1 LYRQVDDLVQ
11 HPVHYN
17 KEEIYKKIDTV
28 DATDLNDY
36 NLLGKDKLVLLPKE
50 VSRRRLILYRMLS
63 VLSML
68 WTATIIITETTLI
81 AGTQGYQYTLLYYIT
96 TKYAGNKLLVFLLSV
111 FFLSGLTLSCLFT
124 IFQIRLSDYYE
135 LTPRQTDCVQMS
147 TIMGLSSLII
157 NVVCFNYLF
166 ICGEITKDIAD

>member
-1 LYRQVDDLVQ
+1 MYRQVDDLVQ

-68 WTATIIITETTLI
+68 WTAAIIITETTLI
-81 AGTQGYQYTLLYYIT
+81 AGPQGY
-96 TKYAGNKLLVFLLSV
+96 
-111 FFLSGLTLSCLFT
+111 
-124 IFQIRLSDYYE
+124 
-135 LTPRQTDCVQMS
+135 
-147 TIMGLSSLII
+147 
-157 NVVCFNYLF
+157 
-166 ICGEITKDIAD
+166 